1 MGDWF
6 REHYTDGNYQ
16 AFVDNYHKQL
26 HDNFS
31 KCTNERLIQ
40 MMENADIENQNKERQ
55 TAAEETK
62 EDVVKLAANA
72 TTDRDS
78 QSSCCRPR
86 AASSKTK

>member
-40 MMENADIENQNKERQ
+40 MMENADIENQNKELQ
-55 TAAEETK
+55 TAAEET
-62 EDVVKLAANA
+62 
-72 TTDRDS
+72 
-78 QSSCCRPR
+78 
-86 AASSKTK
+86 